1 MRIPQATLDAVFA
14 HGTECYPEEACGLL
28 SGPEEGDALSG
39 FHPLENELGRLHAR
53 DPNRYPRGAREGY
66 YLDPLAFLKLQQAL
80 EAEGHRVKVIYH
92 THPDVGAY
100 FSEEDRHQAAW
111 AEGALYP
118 GMVYLVCGVK
128 QGRPDGAILAVYN
141 ESTKEFDVNEV
152 VSAGCGLLGAVDP
165 KPRVSPSGR

>member
-1 MRIPQATLDAVFA
+1 MRIPQATLDEIFA
-14 HGTECYPEEACGLL
+14 HGSECYPEEACGLL

-39 FHPLENELGRLHAR
+39 FHPLENELGRLHAS
-53 DPNRYPRGAREGY
+53 DPSRYPRGAREGY

-80 EAEGHRVKVIYH
+80 EAEGQRVKVIYH

-118 GMVYLVCGVK
+118 GIVYLVCGVK
-128 QGRPDGAILAVYN
+128 GGRPDGAILAVYN
-141 ESTKEFDVNEV
+141 ESTQDFDVDEV
-152 VSAGCGLLGAVDP
+152 LPAGCGSLGDMGS
-165 KPRVSPSGR
+165 KPSVSPSRR